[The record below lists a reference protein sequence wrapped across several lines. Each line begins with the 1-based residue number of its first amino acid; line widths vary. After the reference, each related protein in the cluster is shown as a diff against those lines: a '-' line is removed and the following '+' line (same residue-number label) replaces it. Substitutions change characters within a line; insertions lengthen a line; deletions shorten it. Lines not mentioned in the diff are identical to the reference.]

1 MSISYN
7 VISKFYGLLDKIY
20 FKDKQKNPRYILS
33 NKIQNNDLY
42 LLEIAVGTAEN
53 IILFAKQNPKLKII
67 GIDLSEQM
75 LKIAQNKITKDNINN
90 VELIKMDATNM
101 TFDNKTF
108 DYIIISLLL
117 HELKEEISN
126 KILNQCLK
134 ILKNNGKIYV
144 IEWNYPKKLSQ
155 KIKFSMINFLEPFAN
170 KDFRQFMKK
179 DFHEYFS
186 KNGFQ
191 IKGIEYGDYTK
202 IMELEKSA
210 TST

>member
-33 NKIQNNDLY
+33 NKIQNNDLN

-53 IILFAKQNPKLKII
+53 IILIAKQNPKLNII

-155 KIKFSMINFLEPFAN
+155 KIKFSMINFLEPFTN
-170 KDFRQFMKK
+170 KDFTQFVKK
-179 DFHEYFS
+179 DFYEYFG